1 MSKDISSAGAAEGG
15 RRPTAAAPAGA
26 RLDRGRWS
34 SARKLEVVL
43 EHLRGV
49 SLDELSRRNKVTA
62 ATIALWRDEFLAGG
76 QAALKSRPA
85 GASDGEIAR
94 LRSKVGEQ
102 TMVIELLEDK
112 IGRLEANLPPAL
124 RRRKG

>member
-43 EHLRGV
+43 ELLRGV
-49 SLDELSRRNKVTA
+49 SIDDLSRRHKVTA
-62 ATIALWRDEFLAGG
+62 STIALWRDDFLAAG
-76 QAALKSRPA
+76 QAGLKSRPVDL
-85 GASDGEIAR
+85 SDEEIAR

-112 IGRLEANLPPAL
+112 IDRLEANLPPAL
-124 RRRKG
+124 RRRT